1 MPGQVD
7 AYELTVE
14 SPTPLK
20 NYCLPDQTDEMLEAM
35 ERQRQEWQPLPE
47 HLSLAAALNGIFK
60 PRSPPHEDRE
70 GATEHNEMHLI
81 EEEEERRSVFELGEI
96 REEIEAT
103 PQKSAHLLEFDH
115 PLSLRRPTKRRES
128 ELLEPSSRHTTAEK
142 EKENSPVQQDPFQA
156 LLDAC
161 HQSHLSKESL
171 PSMDVLL
178 SERLK
183 LEKVRL
189 FAISTSW

>member
-1 MPGQVD
+1 
-7 AYELTVE
+7 
-14 SPTPLK
+14 
-20 NYCLPDQTDEMLEAM
+20 MLEAI
-35 ERQRQEWQPLPE
+35 EKQRQEWHPLPE

-60 PRSPPHEDRE
+60 PRSLPDEERE
-70 GATEHNEMHLI
+70 CATEHREMPFV
-81 EEEEERRSVFELGEI
+81 EEEEEQRSVFELGEI

-103 PQKSAHLLEFDH
+103 PQKSELRLEFDH

-128 ELLEPSSRHTTAEK
+128 EPEPLEPSSSHATAEK

-161 HQSHLSKESL
+161 YQSQLTKESL

-178 SERLK
+178 SERLN

-189 FAISTSW
+189 FSSSAGWRTKAC